1 MRVELLLYFAA
12 SAVTLL
18 VIAVSLMEGLPRLFV
33 QSNESQIVLR
43 HFSIVKEKS
52 NLKRLLGQMDAEQS
66 EIRDSVCVGHTM
78 HNMAFLSYLESVS
91 WTHQLPKTSVANSRH
106 SSNTIT

>member
-1 MRVELLLYFAA
+1 MLRVYFAA
-12 SAVTLL
+12 PAVTLL

-43 HFSIVKEKS
+43 HFSIVKETT
-52 NLKRLLGQMDAEQS
+52 NLKQILGQIDAEQS
-66 EIRDSVCVGHTM
+66 QSCDSVCVRHTM

-91 WTHQLPKTSVANSRH
+91 CKHQLPKTSVANSRH